1 VNFLAA
7 SSSSKFL
14 YWRIE
19 ASSTLWA
26 STATDAALLFVDVK
40 QVQARA
46 ERALLNERKSSQ
58 IGTVFS

>member
-1 VNFLAA
+1 MITEILR
-7 SSSSKFL
+7 L
-14 YWRIE
+14 RIE

-26 STATDAALLFVDVK
+26 STATDAALMFVDVD

-46 ERALLNERKSSQ
+46 ELALLNERKSAR

>member
-1 VNFLAA
+1 L
-7 SSSSKFL
+7 
-14 YWRIE
+14 RIE

-26 STATDAALLFVDVK
+26 STATDAALMFVDVE

-46 ERALLNERKSSQ
+46 ELALLNERKSAR

>member
-7 SSSSKFL
+7 SSSSKVL
-14 YWRIE
+14 YLRIE
-19 ASSTLWA
+19 ASSTSWA
-26 STATDAALLFVDVK
+26 STATDAALMFVDVE

-46 ERALLNERKSSQ
+46 ELALLSERKSAR